1 MARVRPEQPLV
12 PSLLDRLIDLEP
24 EASREPAPGRHQILR
39 DLKLSVRR
47 DLENLLN
54 TRYRCLS
61 PPDHLKE
68 LKQSLLN
75 YGIPDLTG
83 ASLSSAK
90 ERDELCRVLQA
101 IIARHESRFKSVRVT
116 PLDNAEPL
124 DRTLRFR
131 IDALL
136 LVDPAPEPIVF
147 DSMLRPATGSFEV
160 RGAGDE

>member
-1 MARVRPEQPLV
+1 ML
-12 PSLLDRLIDLEP
+12 
-24 EASREPAPGRHQILR
+24 RE
-39 DLKLSVRR
+39 LKLSVRR

-54 TRYRCLS
+54 TRQCCVS
-61 PPDHLKE
+61 WPEHLKE

-90 ERDELCRVLQA
+90 ERDDLCRALQA
-101 IIARHESRFKSVRVT
+101 VIARHEPRFKSVRVT
-116 PLDNAEPL
+116 GLDNAEPL

-131 IDALL
+131 IEALL

-147 DSMLRPATGSFEV
+147 DSMQRPATGTFEV
-160 RGAGDE
+160 RGGADE